1 MIITKAK
8 LKEQINSLPE
18 EFSIDELIERL
29 IVIEKIES
37 GSKQSQNKQVL
48 SEEEMGEEIK
58 KWFE

>member
-1 MIITKAK
+1 MLITKAK

-48 SEEEMGEEIK
+48 SEEEMDEEST